1 MEWSLERLSWL
12 PEAPDD
18 FRARCKALAQAGGR
32 WARDV
37 RFLAGHRLDSAQLS
51 HLANAIEGAAPE
63 TADLTRLKLAFL
75 SNGAINF
82 ISPCLVAS
90 AARHGI
96 RLERIDTPFDQVTQE
111 TMDPGSRLYQSAPN
125 MIVLA
130 LDSRALPLDVSV
142 DAALQHVNAIRQA
155 IHRHSTASVIVQN
168 LARIPAPLFGSL
180 DRTLAQSGYRRI
192 LDYNKALEESIA
204 GSGDY
209 LMDVA
214 SLAEDVGLDRW
225 HDPSQWYTAR
235 LPFSQKFVPL
245 YTEVLARLV
254 AALRGKSRKCLV
266 LDLDNTIWGGVIGD
280 DGLDGLVLGQGNPKG
295 EAFLAVQRTALDL
308 RERGIVLAVASKND
322 DDVAREPFRKHPD
335 MLLREEHIAVFQ
347 ANWHDK
353 ATNLK
358 AIAESLDI
366 GTDALV
372 LLDDNPVER
381 AYVRSV
387 LPETGIPELPA
398 DPALYPRALLFG
410 GYFEAAAFTQEDRA
424 RADAYQANARRAQLK
439 TQIGDVSQFLKS
451 LDMTISFAPFD
462 QSGRSRIAQLINR
475 SNQFNL
481 TTRRYTAAEIGAMES
496 DPRLFTLQVRLADT
510 FGDNGM
516 IGVVICRERED
527 AWEVDTWIMSCR
539 VLGRRVEEAVLAEIV
554 SAAGAADK
562 TAVIG
567 DYIESGRNG
576 LVKDHYPR
584 LGFARDGGDN
594 GRTRWRLEIAGFTA
608 PALPFVVKH
617 RPRVTAGGIEEMRKA
632 GAA

>member
-1 MEWSLERLSWL
+1 MEWSLEQLSWL
-12 PEAPDD
+12 PKAPDD
-18 FRARCKALAQAGGR
+18 FRARCRALTQAGAS
-32 WARDV
+32 WAREA
-37 RFLAGHRLDSAQLS
+37 RFLAGHGLSSAQLVQ
-51 HLANAIEGAAPE
+51 LANAIEGSAPQR
-63 TADLTRLKLAFL
+63 AGLIRFKLAFL
-75 SNGAINF
+75 SNGATNF

-96 RLERIDTPFDQVTQE
+96 LLERIDTAFDQVVQE
-111 TMDPGSRLYQSAPN
+111 TMDPQSRLHRSAPDA
-125 MIVLA
+125 IVLA

-142 DAALQHVNAIRQA
+142 DAALQHVNAVRQA
-155 IHRHSTASVIVQN
+155 IRWHSKASVIVQN
-168 LARIPAPLFGSL
+168 IARIPAPLFGNL
-180 DRTLAQSGYRRI
+180 DKTLAESGYRRI
-192 LDYNKALEESIA
+192 LDYNKALEESVA

-214 SLAEDVGLDRW
+214 GLAEDVGLDEW
-225 HDPSQWYTAR
+225 HDLSQWYTAR
-235 LPFSQKFVPL
+235 LPFSQRFVPL
-245 YTEVLARLV
+245 YADVLARLV

-280 DGLDGLVLGQGNPKG
+280 DGLDGIVLGEGNARG
-295 EAFLAVQRTALDL
+295 EAFRAVQRMALDL
-308 RERGIVLAVASKND
+308 RDRGIVLAVASKND
-322 DDVAREPFRKHPD
+322 EQVAREPFRKHPD

-353 ATNLK
+353 ATNLT
-358 AIAESLDI
+358 AIAEDLDI

-387 LPETGIPELPA
+387 LPEMGIPELPE

-410 GYFEAAAFTQEDRA
+410 GYFEAVTFSHEDRI
-424 RADAYQANARRAQLK
+424 RAESYQANARRAQLK
-439 TQIGDVSQFLKS
+439 TQIGDVSQFLAS
-451 LDMTISFAPFD
+451 LDMAISFAPFD

-481 TTRRYTAAEIGAMES
+481 TTRRYSDNEIAGMEA
-496 DPRLFTLQVRLADT
+496 DPGLFTLQVRLADR

-516 IGVVICRERED
+516 ICVVICRDRPD
-527 AWEVDTWIMSCR
+527 AWEVDSWIMSCR

-554 SAAGAADK
+554 HAAVAAGK
-562 TAVIG
+562 TAIVG
-567 DYIESGRNG
+567 DYIDSGRNG
-576 LVKDHYPR
+576 LVREHYQK
-584 LGFARDGGDN
+584 LGFSRAGGEE
-594 GRTRWRLEIAGFTA
+594 GRARWRLEIARFAA

-617 RPRVTAGGIEEMRKA
+617 RPRVIEGLRKA

>member
-1 MEWSLERLSWL
+1 MEWSLEHLSWL
-12 PEAPDD
+12 PVPPND
-18 FRARCKALAQAGGR
+18 FRVRCKALAQAGGA

-37 RFLAGHRLDSAQLS
+37 RFLANHRLASAQLVQ
-51 HLANAIEGAAPE
+51 LANAIEAAAPE
-63 TADLTRLKLAFL
+63 TADLTRLKLALL

-96 RLERIDTPFDQVTQE
+96 RLERIDTPFDQVAQE
-111 TMDPGSRLYQSAPN
+111 TIDPGSRLYRSTPN
-125 MIVLA
+125 IIVLA

-142 DAALQHVNAIRQA
+142 DAALQHINAIREA
-155 IHRHSTASVIVQN
+155 VHRYSTASVIIQN
-168 LARIPAPLFGSL
+168 IARLPAPLFGSF
-180 DRTLAQSGYRRI
+180 DRALAGSGYRRI

-214 SLAEDVGLDRW
+214 GLAEDVGLDRW
-225 HDPSQWYTAR
+225 HDLSQWYTAR
-235 LPFSQKFVPL
+235 LPFSQGFVPL
-245 YTEVLARLV
+245 YTDVLARLV

-280 DGLDGLVLGQGNPKG
+280 DGLDGIVLGQGNPKG
-295 EAFLAVQRTALDL
+295 EAFLAIQRAALDL

-358 AIAESLDI
+358 AIAAALDI

-387 LPETGIPELPA
+387 MPEVGIPELPD

-410 GYFEAAAFTQEDRA
+410 GYFEAVTFSQEDRA
-424 RADAYQANARRAQLK
+424 RADAYQANAGRAQLK
-439 TQIGDVSQFLKS
+439 TQIGDVHEFLKS
-451 LDMTISFAPFD
+451 LDMAISFAPFD
-462 QSGRSRIAQLINR
+462 KPGRSRTAQLINR

-481 TTRRYTAAEIGAMES
+481 TTRRHSESEIAGMEA
-496 DPRLFTLQVRLADT
+496 DPSLFTLQVRLTDR

-516 IGVVICRERED
+516 ICVVICRDRED
-527 AWEVDTWIMSCR
+527 AWEVDTWVMSCR
-539 VLGRRVEEAVLAEIV
+539 VLGRRVEEAVLVEIV
-554 SAAGAADK
+554 SAAGSAGK
-562 TAVIG
+562 TAIIG
-567 DYIESGRNG
+567 DFIDSGRNG
-576 LVKDHYPR
+576 LVSDHYQK
-584 LGFARDGGDN
+584 LGFTRDGGDK
-594 GRTRWRLEIAGFTA
+594 GHTRWRLEIAGFKA
-608 PALPFVVKH
+608 PALPFLVKH
-617 RPRVTAGGIEEMRKA
+617 RPRVIEGGIERQKA